1 MHGEGEFSWPDG
13 KRYTGW
19 YLNNKKCGLGTFIWP
34 DGRKY
39 VGFWMDGYMH
49 GRGILF
55 LKN

>member
-1 MHGEGEFSWPDG
+1 MHGEGEFKWPDG
-13 KRYTGW
+13 KQYSGW

-55 LKN
+55 L